1 MVYCIFRNKKKIYWI
16 GFFFRFGGFLFGE
29 KIKFVKLNN
38 QNVQEFLQKFFLLK
52 IDDKFFG
59 IDNDKIW
66 SNVVFLLYIMVI
78 EDIVKVMVNLVIYV
92 QNFIIL
98 IICLFISISI
108 YFYFYYK
115 KYNYI
120 IVIFEFLID

>member
-1 MVYCIFRNKKKIYWI
+1 M
-16 GFFFRFGGFLFGE
+16 
-29 KIKFVKLNN
+29 KFVKLNN

-78 EDIVKVMVNLVIYV
+78 EDIVKVMVNLVLYV